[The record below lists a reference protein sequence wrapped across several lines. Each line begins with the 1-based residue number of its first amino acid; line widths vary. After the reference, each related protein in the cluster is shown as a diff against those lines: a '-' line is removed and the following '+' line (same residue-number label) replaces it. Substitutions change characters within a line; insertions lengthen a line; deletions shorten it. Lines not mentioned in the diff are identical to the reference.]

1 VVSPVYA
8 NLAAN
13 APSPAARTDE
23 SNCLSPSDVLQ
34 TEAILIKG
42 IDFVNEN
49 MSILEYSTKDM
60 SKSNLGQYIQMLM
73 DQKGL
78 RAIDVERNCDKRIT
92 NSYISRI
99 IKGEVTNPTVG
110 TIDALAQGLDADPY
124 ELFAIAYGK
133 SRRDSAEVAAASPLV
148 LIEALRILVM
158 NPQLIDLLQIW
169 VTLSSEQQAT
179 LLSSIKGVTER
190 EMKKGKRQRKR

>member
-1 VVSPVYA
+1 MVSPVII
-8 NLAAN
+8 NLAAH

-23 SNCLSPSDVLQ
+23 RNCLSPSDVLQ

-42 IDFVNEN
+42 IDIVNEN
-49 MSILEYSTKDM
+49 MSILEYSTKGM
-60 SKSNLGQYIQMLM
+60 NKNNLGNYIQLLM

-78 RAIDVERNCDKRIT
+78 RAIDVERKCDKRIT

-110 TIDALAQGLDADPY
+110 TIDALAQGLDTDPY

-133 SRRDSAEVAAASPLV
+133 SRRDSAEIAAASPLV
-148 LIEALRILVM
+148 LIEALRLLIM
-158 NPQLIDLLQIW
+158 NPQLVDLVQIW
-169 VTLSSEQQAT
+169 VTLSPDEQAT
-179 LLSSIKGVTER
+179 LLSSIKDATGR
-190 EMKKGKRQRKR
+190 ETKKGKRQRKK